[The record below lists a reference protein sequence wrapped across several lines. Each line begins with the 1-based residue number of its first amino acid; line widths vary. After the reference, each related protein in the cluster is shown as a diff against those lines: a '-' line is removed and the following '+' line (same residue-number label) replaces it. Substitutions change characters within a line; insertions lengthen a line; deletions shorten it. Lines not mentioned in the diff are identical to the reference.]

1 MYNIINK
8 LASAI
13 INDVLAGLQG
23 FHTNISMSTEQIEDE
38 IVEERLLILK
48 EYSLK
53 GILPVK
59 DLYISINCIPIDC
72 KDLERCK
79 CNTQDNLTPVAHFEI
94 PQLLNDYGTLSIEYL
109 GSTDRQL
116 PFIYYTSPTT
126 FQQHKYRKRGKSKP
140 YVWID
145 NTPNENGMYDCF
157 IFNAPLLEYV
167 SISAIFKDLR
177 QLEKYNCCNEFQ
189 DMNLNFIDT
198 EVKKRI
204 IEKKIRYYRSF
215 APQPLPND
223 QKYV

>member
-59 DLYISINCIPIDC
+59 DLYISINCIPVDC

-116 PFIYYTSPTT
+116 PFIYYTSSTT
-126 FQQHKYRKRGKSKP
+126 FQ
-140 YVWID
+140 
-145 NTPNENGMYDCF
+145 M
-157 IFNAPLLEYV
+157 L
-167 SISAIFKDLR
+167 
-177 QLEKYNCCNEFQ
+177 
-189 DMNLNFIDT
+189 
-198 EVKKRI
+198 
-204 IEKKIRYYRSF
+204 
-215 APQPLPND
+215 
-223 QKYV
+223 